1 MTKLILI
8 LLSLTIFSLTSANAA
23 LYKGQRIFV
32 KKCIKCH
39 DGGQSFVSEYKM
51 KKWKKWMKKKG
62 KPLASLHLKSKKSKK
77 SWKYFKSK
85 KYSKKSKHLKQFLIE
100 YAKDSGNVPACN

>member
-1 MTKLILI
+1 MTKFIFI
-8 LLSLTIFSLTSANAA
+8 LLSLTIFSLTTSNAA
-23 LYKGQRIFV
+23 IYKGQRVFV
-32 KKCIKCH
+32 KKCLKCH
-39 DGGQSFVSEYKM
+39 DAGQSFVSQYKM

-62 KPLASLHLKSKKSKK
+62 KPLAKLHLKDKKAKK

-85 KYSKKSKHLKQFLIE
+85 KYTKKSKHLKQFLIE

>member
-1 MTKLILI
+1 MRKFLLI
-8 LLSLTIFSLTSANAA
+8 LLSLTIFTLSSSNAA
-23 LYKGQRIFV
+23 IYKGQRVFV
-32 KKCIKCH
+32 KKCLKCH
-39 DGGQSFVSEYKM
+39 DSGQNFVASYKM

-62 KPLASLHLKSKKSKK
+62 KPLAKLHLKKRKAKK

-85 KYSKKSKHLKQFLIE
+85 KYYKKAKHLKQFLVE

>member
-39 DGGQSFVSEYKM
+39 DSGQSFVSEYKM
-51 KKWKKWMKKKG
+51 KKWKKWMKKKVN
-62 KPLASLHLKSKKSKK
+62 L
-77 SWKYFKSK
+77 
-85 KYSKKSKHLKQFLIE
+85 
-100 YAKDSGNVPACN
+100 

>member
-1 MTKLILI
+1 MTKFILI

-32 KKCIKCH
+32 KKCLKCH

-62 KPLASLHLKSKKSKK
+62 NPLASLHLKKKKAKK

-85 KYSKKSKHLKQFLIE
+85 RYFKKSKHLKQFLVE
-100 YAKDSGNVPACN
+100 YAKDSGNVPVCN